1 MKRRTLILTA
11 ATLGLGALAATATLA
26 QGPGYGNGMGHMQGQ
41 MGQGQMGQGQMGG
54 MQGQMGGH
62 GHGHGYGSP
71 EDCPFNKELDKPL
84 TADDVRTSLEQR
96 LQRQGNDRLKVGKV
110 EDKDDKTI
118 LAEIVTVDDS
128 LVERIEIDK
137 ATGRQLRAK

>member
-1 MKRRTLILTA
+1 
-11 ATLGLGALAATATLA
+11 
-26 QGPGYGNGMGHMQGQ
+26 
-41 MGQGQMGQGQMGG
+41 MGG
-54 MQGQMGGH
+54 R